1 MRPPPMR
8 RRVLISILL
17 VIAATVL
24 TLGVPLSIVSWR
36 VVDDLMHTDLSSRL
50 ESIAASI
57 ANQSGSSE
65 IDLGQLEAAVPTG
78 GRLDIRMAGRIDQSI
93 GAATDATRCT
103 PSNWRWPAAA
113 PCGWPCRSR
122 TCGPSSGRR
131 WRWSGWRCCCRW
143 WSAPAWPC

>member
-1 MRPPPMR
+1 MR

-17 VIAATVL
+17 VISATVL

-50 ESIAASI
+50 ESIAGSI

-65 IDLGQLEAAVPTG
+65 IDLGHLEAAVPTG

-93 GAATDATRCT
+93 GASTTDQVYSEQLAMAGGGTLRLAV
-103 PSNWRWPAAA
+103 P
-113 PCGWPCRSR
+113 
-122 TCGPSSGRR
+122 
-131 WRWSGWRCCCRW
+131 
-143 WSAPAWPC
+143 

>member
-1 MRPPPMR
+1 MR

-36 VVDDLMHTDLSSRL
+36 VVDDLMHNDLSSRL
-50 ESIAASI
+50 ESISASI

-65 IDLGQLEAAVPTG
+65 IDLSQLEAAVPAG

-93 GAATDATRCT
+93 GAPLTEGAYTQQLA
-103 PSNWRWPAAA
+103 
-113 PCGWPCRSR
+113 
-122 TCGPSSGRR
+122 
-131 WRWSGWRCCCRW
+131 
-143 WSAPAWPC
+143 